1 MASNNPMKYLKT
13 IPMRRMVWIHRAMLW
28 TALIGLFSSLYLAIT
43 YLTGKPI
50 VCAVV
55 SGCEIV
61 RASAWATTFGIPRPI
76 LGLAFYGAIILSLV
90 IRTYAPH
97 HRPDFWKGITLLAT
111 FFGFVESGFLT
122 LVQVY
127 EIRAFCFWCIVSA
140 VAATIL
146 FCLSFFEGEERL
158 ADNLVA
164 RELKWMFVAF
174 FVAALTGALA
184 LWFMLAKPGGG
195 ALPTI
200 RPASVGLAEIAPAD
214 APSEGPVTSTVTVTE
229 FMDIQCPGCLEYY
242 PIIRKIR
249 DEYRG
254 RIRFVQR
261 IFMLPEMHPNSKGAT
276 IAAYCADKQG
286 KFFEFADAALVN
298 QAALTREDLK
308 RYADALHLDSKAFD
322 ACLDDPAMADWAVAE
337 RKTGETFGID
347 STPTIFINDEKL
359 SEPPG
364 YAQFKKLIDE
374 KLGK

>member
-1 MASNNPMKYLKT
+1 MKYLKT
-13 IPMRRMVWIHRAMLW
+13 IPMHRMVWVHRAMLW
-28 TALIGLFSSLYLAIT
+28 TALVGLFSSLYLTIT

-61 RASAWATTFGIPRPI
+61 RASAWATTFGIPRPV
-76 LGLAFYGAIILSLV
+76 LGLAFYGAIILSLA

-97 HRPDFWKGITLLAT
+97 HRPDFWKSITLLAT

-146 FCLSFFEGEERL
+146 FGLSFFEGDERL

-174 FVAALTGALA
+174 FAATLTGALA

-195 ALPTI
+195 TLPAI
-200 RPASVGLAEIAPAD
+200 GPATVGLAEIAPAD
-214 APSEGPVTSTVTVTE
+214 APSEGPATSTVTVTE
-229 FMDIQCPGCLEYY
+229 FMDLQCPGCLDYY

-261 IFMLPEMHPNSKGAT
+261 IFMLPELHPNSKGAA
-276 IAAYCADKQG
+276 IAAYCAEKQG

-298 QAALTREDLK
+298 QRALTRDDLK
-308 RYADALHLDSKAFD
+308 RYASALHLDLKAFD
-322 ACLDDPAMADWAVAE
+322 ACLDDPAMADRAVAE